1 MPSKKI
7 FLASSSELKE
17 EREQFEISINR
28 KNKEWLDR
36 GVFLELVLWEDFIDA
51 VSRTRLQDEYN
62 KAIRE
67 SDIFVMLFLT
77 KVGKYTEEEFD
88 TALAQFK
95 ATGKPV
101 IFTYF
106 KDVQISTG
114 SAIQQDL
121 MSLWAFQKKL
131 KDLGHFQTV
140 YKNTE
145 GLLLHFTQQLE
156 KLADSGFINF
166 KRDDDSPGST
176 NYQAT
181 LTCNGAIAKGN
192 GAIAVGSGGV
202 FVGGKNTGRIN
213 TGTQTN
219 IDTGG
224 GAYVGGGVNVHGGDF
239 VGRDQVKITHGVAPR
254 DLEPLFASLL
264 GAVVSKAPSGTQA
277 AAVQQVNELKSE
289 IAKGKQAEDGKVAGI
304 VEGLTAMVPG
314 AIGAVVSLF
323 ATPILGGIAG
333 PVTKYVLDKLNKLKP
348 D

>member
-7 FLASSSELKE
+7 FLASSSELKD
-17 EREQFEISINR
+17 ERDQFEIFIAR
-28 KNKEWLDR
+28 KNKAWQDR
-36 GVFLELVLWEDFIDA
+36 GVFLELVVWEDFLDA
-51 VSRTRLQDEYN
+51 VSRTRLQDEYDQ
-62 KAIRE
+62 AIRE
-67 SDIFVMLFLT
+67 CDIFVMLFLT

-114 SAIQQDL
+114 SANQQDL
-121 MSLWAFQKKL
+121 MSLWAFQNKL
-131 KDLGHFQTV
+131 KAIGHFQTV

-145 GLLLHFTQQLE
+145 GLLLHFSQQME
-156 KLADSGFINF
+156 KLAASGFIEF
-166 KRDDDSPGST
+166 GRGDDSPGST
-176 NYQAT
+176 RYQAT
-181 LTCNGAIAKGN
+181 LAGNGAIAQGN

-239 VGRDQVKITHGVAPR
+239 VGRDQVKISHGVSPG
-254 DLEPLFASLL
+254 DLEPLFAALL
-264 GAVVSKAPSGTQA
+264 AAVASKAPAGTQA
-277 AAVQQVNELKSE
+277 AAVQQVNELRSE
-289 IAKGKQAEDGKVAGI
+289 IEKGKPAEDSKIAGI
-304 VEGLTAMVPG
+304 VEGLTKMVPG
-314 AIGAVVSLF
+314 AIGTVVSLF

-333 PVTKYVLDKLNKLKP
+333 PVTKYVLDRLKA